1 LDVAF
6 AMTSEIPMPMACA
19 GDGAAL
25 MRLQVNRKY
34 QAAPQ
39 ITVFELTPPPG
50 TALPAFEAGAHVVV
64 LTPSGATRRYSLCN
78 APGEV
83 QRYVLA
89 IQRDAQGLG
98 GSVSMVDGLQEGDSL
113 PVSRPENYFPLAA
126 DGTQALFIAG
136 GIGITPILAMV
147 HSLKARG
154 CAMHLIYCTREPA
167 CTAFLDELTALAA
180 AGVLRL
186 TLHHSYGVADQRM
199 DLSPWLAQAASG
211 THVYCCGPR
220 SLMQS
225 VRDLTRH
232 WPPAQ
237 LHFEDFGTRQN
248 TPAPMAP
255 DRSFVVCLSRQNRR
269 VAVAADESI
278 LAALRAQGLAV
289 PSSCESGTCGACRT
303 RLLAGEAEHR
313 DYVLDEDDHHKDIMI
328 CVSRARSP
336 ELVLDL

>member
-1 LDVAF
+1 
-6 AMTSEIPMPMACA
+6 MTSEIPMPMACA

-167 CTAFLDELTALAA
+167 CTAFLDELTALAD

-186 TLHHSYGVADQRM
+186 TLHHSYGVADQRI
-199 DLSPWLAQAASG
+199 DLAPWLVQPDER
-211 THVYCCGPR
+211 THLYCCGPR
-220 SLMQS
+220 GLMQS
-225 VRDLTRH
+225 VRDLTRS
-232 WPPAQ
+232 WPQAQ
-237 LHFEDFGTRQN
+237 LHFEDFGTRLSAV
-248 TPAPMAP
+248 TPVAP
-255 DRSFVVCLSRQNRR
+255 DESFVVCLSRQNKR
-269 VAVAADESI
+269 VVVAADETI
-278 LAALRAQGLAV
+278 LAALRAQGMAL

-303 RLLAGEAEHR
+303 GLVAGEADHR
-313 DYVLDEDDHHKDIMI
+313 DYVLDEDDHHREIMI